1 MNMIN
6 LLAKDIMNRDVLS
19 VGMDWSIEQL
29 ANYLI
34 EKGISGA
41 PVTSEDGKLLGVVS
55 MTDIVRYRSMPITDT
70 SKDDPHEYYMYPSEY
85 HYKPSEIE
93 SFHIDA
99 QSLVTVQDIMTP
111 MTFNV
116 SEDTS
121 LQKVADA
128 MLRGRIHRVFVT
140 HDGVLVGIITTMDM
154 LAAIREI

>member
-1 MNMIN
+1 MIN

-19 VGMDWSIEQL
+19 VGMDWSVEQL

-34 EKGISGA
+34 ENGISGA

-55 MTDIVRYRSMPITDT
+55 MTDIVRYRSMPITDA
-70 SKDDPHEYYMYPSEY
+70 SKNDLHEYYTYTPEY
-85 HYKPSEIE
+85 HYSPAEIE
-93 SFHIDA
+93 SFRVDA

-116 SEDTS
+116 SEDTT

-128 MLRGRIHRVFVT
+128 MFRGRIHRVFVT
-140 HDGVLVGIITTMDM
+140 RDGVLVGIITTMDM
-154 LAAIREI
+154 LAAIRDS